1 MVVQES
7 NFYWLLSRLK
17 FSCNTACWRWWW
29 WWWWWWWLWWWWW
42 WWWWWSVCAG
52 GWMCLWPPVATE
64 SPGIW
69 IKVCRIL
76 RLSHSPPPPAHAL
89 SRHHTAHTTSYYHTQ
104 PPHTTLPT
112 PHLITRHHTQPSTTA
127 TSCHSCFT
135 QSLPFPLW
143 YHLVEDQNYTKL
155 WLGHFLPPRHFP
167 SVNTFSAW
175 SPCKEGQERGGGGGL
190 GPMREIAGV
199 SLSVKCSPGVP
210 APWVEPASL

>member
-29 WWWWWWWLWWWWW
+29 WWLWL

-89 SRHHTAHTTSYYHTQ
+89 SRHHTAHTTSYYT
-104 PPHTTLPT
+104 PPHTT
-112 PHLITRHHTQPSTTA
+112 INNSNI
-127 TSCHSCFT
+127 
-135 QSLPFPLW
+135 LPFLFHSVFALPIMVSPGW
-143 YHLVEDQNYTKL
+143 RPNYTKL

-175 SPCKEGQERGGGGGL
+175 SPCKEGQERGGLRADEGNCWSFT
-190 GPMREIAGV
+190 E
-199 SLSVKCSPGVP
+199 C
-210 APWVEPASL
+210 